1 MSDEIF
7 EISTAFADVAELGQ
21 GYIDRVDGERI
32 LLSLPVAVPEGDG
45 VRFIVHLVDGTPAFA
60 GAGRCIQVSDQGD
73 QVGPAERYETL
84 LDALAF
90 DERSA
95 PVYEYIV
102 AVRQMTYSE
111 GASAAAP
118 VEEAVYESEEATA
131 AGREVISADPAS
143 APPSDKES
151 LAPVEA
157 VEPALSSIPP
167 ALSDGPEPA
176 AAAIAAPQPQLASF
190 IPTPLPTGILTRPA
204 IAAHWAPAAPRPP
217 QRSMRPMRFQYPAG
231 PLPIPSAPP
240 RPELDRSQWVDRA
253 EAPS

>member
-32 LLSLPVAVPEGDG
+32 LLSLPLSVPEGDG

-60 GAGRCIQVSDQGD
+60 GAGRCIQVSDQGE
-73 QVGPAERYETL
+73 QVGAAERYETL
-84 LDALAF
+84 LDSLAF

-111 GASAAAP
+111 SASAAAP

-143 APPSDKES
+143 SPPTEKES

-167 ALSDGPEPA
+167 ALSVAPEA
-176 AAAIAAPQPQLASF
+176 GAAPAPAPQLASF

-231 PLPIPSAPP
+231 PLPVPDVPP
-240 RPELDRSQWVDRA
+240 RPPIDRSLWVERA